1 MLYRLA
7 AIGPLLLCLD
17 ALARGAEGVTI
28 KKADPAAGE
37 LAEQKLPAYTVQTPA
52 YRAEVFA
59 DGRTRLLAGKTVLIS
74 NLVLELGRKAKAL
87 CDIALDEKQKRI
99 TLREGEPA
107 ANPQSAIRNPQSDLP
122 GLTLHFLPDRIEIIP
137 ASLRAP
143 KGKGK
148 EQPPIF
154 DISGVFGDDALAV
167 KNLRSGDEDALPA
180 NYICSRHIF
189 SFYQMYGRYWP
200 EIEVTYAD
208 GTKVELR
215 GITGVSHYAIGK
227 GDPYTNEALKGKRG
241 YFGLREAK
249 GENVITLAI
258 APAKGAIEPAP
269 YFTVRP
275 DKPRSLFYEDERV
288 LYQLDFAKDYRVP
301 GQWVLRWR
309 TEDHMQREVAT
320 GEQPVTIEAGR
331 PPEVAVD
338 LTPKEMGYFRAR
350 LALTAAGGTVALSR
364 ESATVRTAQRIWDI
378 SFARIRP
385 EAPKLRELD
394 GKPGV
399 DSEMLWA
406 NILGMRGIRLNP
418 SFANTWREHQDRV
431 GWINWES
438 WARKFAALLEPAKQ
452 GTLKGLFSF
461 LGLDWS
467 ADLDKWFTGKYPDP
481 EQRNK
486 SIIEAKSR
494 YLTEYAREAA
504 KLGVAIWEP
513 INEPDLS
520 MPPEKYIEDV
530 LKVQYPAVKAGNP
543 QANFLGG
550 SLCGLDKY
558 RWLRRLYELG
568 GDKFFDGVSFHPYTG
583 NGFQEVYRSELDE
596 WWQVL
601 RDFKDA
607 SQGLW
612 MTESAWHRGWM
623 FNDYVYDRFGAYRQ
637 SQARHAA
644 LVHLHAEAMAIPR
657 DRIYDFYLV
666 EHGYN
671 EFFLVT
677 YNYPTPAAIAI
688 QVMNECLRDAKFERE
703 IPLPTLGHYFQI
715 YRDATRTVAV
725 GYTGDEP
732 VELSIATDA
741 AEVVATDMMGNR
753 RTLKPEDRKLRLAIS
768 GDPTYLIVGAKN
780 RIEPTHDGLRVRP
793 NMAIPTLGATASAS
807 SVAKPKKGEALPP
820 AAAIAGDPTC
830 WSSAGALTGARR
842 GWDEDESGK
851 DQWPDW
857 FEVKLP
863 KPVPIARVRL
873 YHDYGAWERV
883 LRDWDIQAFVNG
895 QWTTVDKVRGNRYR
909 FVTDH
914 GFPSVTTDRVRV
926 LVHMVNSCLFE
937 SIEWIPKLSTLRAVE
952 VFGPPG
958 DAAKAFFYNDLP
970 KKRILP
976 PGGETMLSFRPRPV
990 TREPVRGEVRLTLPD
1005 GVTATPAGMRGSTPG
1020 TTAWDFKVK
1029 LSGQAPEGLY
1039 TVLAGLYEGET
1050 LISTDYAARVLCC
1063 KKASAAQK

>member
-1 MLYRLA
+1 VQIRAFTLVAFA
-7 AIGPLLLCLD
+7 AAMSHAAD
-17 ALARGAEGVTI
+17 VTI
-28 KKADPAAGE
+28 RRSDPTHTELADKEAPAYMVKADTYA
-37 LAEQKLPAYTVQTPA
+37 
-52 YRAEVFA
+52 AEVFA
-59 DGRTRLLAGKTVLIS
+59 DGRVRLRAGKTVLIS
-74 NLVLELGRKAKAL
+74 NLVLELGRKVKSL
-87 CDIALDEKQKRI
+87 RDIVLDAQERRI

-107 ANPQSAIRNPQSDLP
+107 ESPQSAIRHPQSDLP
-122 GLTLHFLPDRIEIIP
+122 DLPGFTLHFLPDKVEIIP

-148 EQPPIF
+148 ADAPTF
-154 DISGVFGDDALAV
+154 DISGVFGDEALAV
-167 KNLRSGDEDALPA
+167 RNLRSGDEDALPA

-200 EIEVTYAD
+200 EIEVAYAD
-208 GTKVELR
+208 GTRLELR
-215 GITGVSHYAIGK
+215 GITGVAHYAIGK
-227 GDPYTNEALKGKRG
+227 RDPYTNEALNSKRG
-241 YFGLREAK
+241 YFALREAK

-258 APAKGAIEPAP
+258 APGKGAIEPAP
-269 YFTVRP
+269 YFTLRP

-288 LYQLDFAKDYRVP
+288 LYHLDFAKDYLVP
-301 GQWVLRWR
+301 GKWLLRWR
-309 TEDHMQREVAT
+309 TEDHLQREVAE
-320 GEQPVTIEAGR
+320 GEQPLTLEAGA
-331 PPEVAVD
+331 PSEVVVD
-338 LTPKEMGYFRAR
+338 LTPNEMGYFRAR
-350 LALTAAGGTVALSR
+350 LTLARAEGTAALSR
-364 ESATVRTAQRIWDI
+364 ESATIRSAQRIWDV
-378 SFARIRP
+378 SFSRIRP
-385 EAPKLRELD
+385 ENPSLRALD
-394 GKPGV
+394 GKGGV

-418 SFANTWREHQDRV
+418 SFANTWREHHKAD
-431 GWINWES
+431 GSIDWEA
-438 WARKFAALLEPAKQ
+438 WAKRFASYLEPARQ

-461 LGLDWS
+461 TGLDWS
-467 ADLDKWFTGKYPDP
+467 GDLDKWFAEKHPDA
-481 EQRNK
+481 EQRK
-486 SIIEAKSR
+486 KAIVEAKAR

-504 KLGVAIWEP
+504 KFGVAIWEP

-520 MPPEKYIEDV
+520 MPPEKYIEDI
-530 LKVQYPAVKAGNP
+530 LKFQYPAVKAGNP

-601 RDFKDA
+601 RDHKDT
-607 SQGLW
+607 SHGIW

-623 FNDYVYDRFGAYRQ
+623 FNDYVYDRFNAFRQ

-644 LVHLHAEAMAIPR
+644 LMHLNAEAMAIPR

-703 IPLPTLGHYFQI
+703 IPLPTFGHYFQL
-715 YRDATRTVAV
+715 YRDASRTVAV
-725 GYTGDEP
+725 AFTSDEP
-732 VELSIATDA
+732 AELDLATDA
-741 AEVVATDMMGNR
+741 PEVVATDLMGNR
-753 RTLKPEDRKLRLAIS
+753 RTIKPEAGKLRLTIS
-768 GDPTYLIVGAKN
+768 GDPTYLAVGAKN
-780 RIEPTHDGLRVRP
+780 RIEPLYDGLRVRI

-807 SVAKPKKGEALPP
+807 SVAKPKKGEPLPP
-820 AAAIAGDPTC
+820 STAIVGDPTC

-863 KPVPIARVRL
+863 KPVPVARVRVW
-873 YHDYGAWERV
+873 HDYGAWERV
-883 LRDWDIQAFVNG
+883 LRDWDVQAFVDG
-895 QWTTVDKVRGNRYR
+895 QWKTVDSVRGNRHR
-909 FVTDH
+909 FVTEH
-914 GFPSVTTDRVRV
+914 RFEPVTTDRVRV

-952 VFGPPG
+952 VYGLDGGP
-958 DAAKAFFYNDLP
+958 AKAFFVHELP
-970 KKRILP
+970 KKRIVA
-976 PGGETMLSFRPRPV
+976 PGGEAELRFR
-990 TREPVRGEVRLTLPD
+990 VRNITSSAIQGEVGLSLPE
-1005 GVTATPAGMRGSTPG
+1005 GVTAEPRTRPVAIEPRGE
-1020 TTAWDFKVK
+1020 AECVFKVK
-1029 LSGQAPEGLY
+1029 LGGQAAEGLY
-1039 TVLAGLYEGET
+1039 TVLAYLTDEGKAVA
-1050 LISTDYAARVLCC
+1050 SADFAARVLCC
-1063 KKASAAQK
+1063 KREKR